1 MAHVNVS
8 DVEYFLADGRQ
19 LLNGVSFRI
28 GEGVKAALI
37 GPNGTGKTTLMKI
50 VAGDLTADEG
60 AVARSGSL
68 GIMRQFIG
76 QIDDESTVR
85 DLLISVAAP
94 EIGAAARA
102 LDAAEDAMIETDDE
116 TTQLAYA
123 HALTTWG
130 DVGGYEIETFWDKVT
145 TAALGVEFDR
155 AKWRSVRT
163 LSGGE
168 QKRLVLEALFA
179 GPDEV
184 LLLDEPDNYLD
195 VPGKQWLE
203 RTIAGSSKSV
213 LFISHDRELIA
224 NAATRIVT
232 LEPGINGATSW
243 IHGGGFAGYQQARE
257 DRNARLDELR
267 RRWDE
272 DLVKLRALVL
282 RLREKAKFNDGV
294 AARYHAAQTRLA
306 KFEEAGP
313 PEAIPLRQNISV
325 RLRGGQTGKRALVC
339 TGVELTGLMRPFD
352 TEIWFGDRVAVLGA
366 NGSGKSHFL
375 RLLAT
380 GGTDPD
386 IEHRPVGDR
395 GLEPVTHTGVAALG
409 ARVRPGYFAQT
420 HSRPD
425 LNGRTLLEI
434 LHTGDEHRD
443 GMGREAASR
452 VLDRYGLA
460 RSAEQRF
467 DTLSGGQ
474 QARVQILLLEMSGA
488 TMLLLDEPTDNLDL
502 ASAEALEQAIAEFA
516 GTVITVTHDRWF
528 ARDFD
533 RFLVFGSD
541 GVVYESDSPVWDESR
556 VQRAR

>member
-8 DVEYFLADGRQ
+8 EIEYFLADGRQ
-19 LLNGVSFRI
+19 LLSGVSFRI
-28 GEGVKAALI
+28 GDGVKAALI

-50 VAGDLTADEG
+50 IAGDLTADEG
-60 AVARSGSL
+60 AVTRSGSL

-85 DLLISVAAP
+85 DLLLSVADPAV
-94 EIGAAARA
+94 GAAARA
-102 LDAAEDAMIETDDE
+102 LDAAEDAMIETDNE

-123 HALTTWG
+123 HALTGWG
-130 DVGGYEIETFWDKVT
+130 DVGGYEIEGFWDKVT
-145 TAALGVEFDR
+145 MAALGVDFDR
-155 AKWRSVRT
+155 AKWRSVRS

-168 QKRLVLEALFA
+168 QKRVVLEALFA

-203 RTIAGSSKSV
+203 RTIAESSKSV

-232 LEPGINGATSW
+232 LEPGVNGATAW

-257 DRNARLDELR
+257 DRTARLAELR
-267 RRWDE
+267 RRWEE
-272 DLVKLRALVL
+272 DNAKLRALVL
-282 RLREKAKFNDGV
+282 RLREKAKFNDGI

-306 KFEEAGP
+306 KFEAAGP
-313 PEAIPLRQNISV
+313 PEATPIRQRISV

-339 TGVELTGLMRPFD
+339 EQLELTGLMRPFD

-375 RLLAT
+375 RLLAA
-380 GGTDPD
+380 GGSDPD
-386 IEHRPVGDR
+386 IEHRPVSDR
-395 GLEPVTHTGVAALG
+395 EIAPVPHTGTAALG

-425 LNGRTLLEI
+425 LSGRTLLEI
-434 LHTGDEHRD
+434 LHSGDEHRD

-460 RSAEQRF
+460 RAAENLF
-467 DTLSGGQ
+467 DDLSGGQ
-474 QARVQILLLEMSGA
+474 QARVQILLLELSGV

-502 ASAEALEQAIAEFA
+502 ASADALEQAIAEFA
-516 GTVITVTHDRWF
+516 GTVVTVTHDRWF
-528 ARDFD
+528 AREFD

-541 GVVYESDSPVWDESR
+541 GVVYESSTPVWNETR